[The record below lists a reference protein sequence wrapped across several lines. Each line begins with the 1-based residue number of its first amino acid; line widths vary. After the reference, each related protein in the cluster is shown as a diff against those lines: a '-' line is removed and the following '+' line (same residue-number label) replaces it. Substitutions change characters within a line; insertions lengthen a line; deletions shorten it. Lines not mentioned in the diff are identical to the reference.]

1 MLANEQPAAMQ
12 VETPHVN
19 TITTEDTSNEIIPA
33 DSEQQQLAPSKEPQ
47 HPPLTQTTSKSQTA
61 AANSTASGS
70 AAKEAP
76 PPPDADDP
84 DDEDAPLDLM
94 KMREFEFTQV
104 SNLTPA
110 QLRRYEQY
118 RRSDLKSVK
127 VRKVL
132 TALNPMMQKATDP
145 YVIAVKGL
153 AKLFV
158 GDVVETALQVRKE
171 RGEVGALTPKQIREA
186 YRRLRNAGAVP
197 STNSGPG
204 QTGSLW

>member
-1 MLANEQPAAMQ
+1 ME
-12 VETPHVN
+12 VERPDVN
-19 TITTEDTSNEIIPA
+19 TTTVEDTSKQIVETSS
-33 DSEQQQLAPSKEPQ
+33 DKGQLTPSKKPQ
-47 HPPLTQTTSKSQTA
+47 ATPDTQARPNPQTA
-61 AANSTASGS
+61 TVNSSTAHSG
-70 AAKEAP
+70 AKGALP
-76 PPPDADDP
+76 PPEVEDP

-94 KMREFEFTQV
+94 KMREFEFSQV
-104 SNLTPA
+104 STLTPA

-132 TALNPMMQKATDP
+132 TALNPMMQKASDP

-158 GDVVETALQVRKE
+158 GDVVETALEVRKE

-186 YRRLRNAGAVP
+186 YRRLRNAGAMP
-197 STNSGPG
+197 CTYNGPG
-204 QTGSLW
+204 QANPLW